1 MYILDILESELFTRS
16 LCMRSVLIILII
28 SLLAYANQSA
38 KSLDTIASR
47 DTRVQVSYCLAPAFF
62 LIGILNFASATL
74 IISS

>member
-38 KSLDTIASR
+38 KSLYTIASR
-47 DTRVQVSYCLAPAFF
+47 DLRVQGIYCLAPAFF

>member
-38 KSLDTIASR
+38 KSPDMIASR
-47 DTRVQVSYCLAPAFF
+47 DTCVQVIYCLSPAFF
-62 LIGILNFASATL
+62 LIGILNLASATL

>member
-38 KSLDTIASR
+38 KSLYTIASR
-47 DTRVQVSYCLAPAFF
+47 DLRVQVIYCLAPAFF

>member
-47 DTRVQVSYCLAPAFF
+47 DLCVQVSYCCAPAFF

>member
-38 KSLDTIASR
+38 KSLDTIAR
-47 DTRVQVSYCLAPAFF
+47 DTCVQVSYCLAPAFF

>member
-47 DTRVQVSYCLAPAFF
+47 DLCVQVSYCLAPAFF
-62 LIGILNFASATL
+62 LIGILNLASATF

>member
-47 DTRVQVSYCLAPAFF
+47 DLRVQVIYCLAPAFF
-62 LIGILNFASATL
+62 LIGTLNFASATL